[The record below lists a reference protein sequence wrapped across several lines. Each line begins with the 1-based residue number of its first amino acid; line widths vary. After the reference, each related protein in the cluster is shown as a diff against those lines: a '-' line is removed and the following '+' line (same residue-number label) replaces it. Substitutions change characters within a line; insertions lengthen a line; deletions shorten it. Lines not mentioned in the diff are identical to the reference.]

1 MSSLRTTKIG
11 LAALTIIFLLLYGY
25 FSTLGKPNNL
35 TFNPANQGF
44 AGTKITLGNL
54 GGFHI
59 LKNIDYSD
67 EKQFHRLIIETEL
80 NRATASP
87 EDISIPY
94 TVIQEISSIAEGT
107 ALPGEPRVPEPE
119 PAYWIKIKLSDTTVE
134 NIPLNLALAIFP
146 ETSSEPGQDSLI
158 KEVRV
163 SEASDEVAEISVSL
177 VKKVQF
183 RAAADNSGAIILD
196 ILK

>member
-1 MSSLRTTKIG
+1 MSNLRTTKIG

-35 TFNPANQGF
+35 TFNPVNQGF
-44 AGTKITLGNL
+44 ADAKITLGNL

-94 TVIQEISSIAEGT
+94 VVIQEISNTTEET
-107 ALPGEPRVPEPE
+107 ALPGEPQNLEPE
-119 PAYWIKIKLSDTTVE
+119 PAYQIKIKLSDTTVE
-134 NIPLNLALAIFP
+134 NIPLDRALAIFP
-146 ETSSEPGQDSLI
+146 GTSSEPDQGSVI

-163 SEASDEVAEISVSL
+163 GETSDEATEISVSL
-177 VKKVQF
+177 GKKVQF